1 MSVEP
6 NNQAVYRTAE
16 SVSPKHPDK
25 ICDQI
30 SDAILNAYLAKDP
43 QARVAIEACGGHG
56 ALFLTGEISSSE
68 LVDVK
73 QIARRLAGDVKII
86 KRITRQSPEIAQGV
100 DAGGAGD
107 QGVIIGYACA
117 ETPELLP
124 LEYALA
130 RALNRFLY
138 EKWPYDGKTQVT
150 TYDGQIAAMTTDRKS
165 VV

>member
-1 MSVEP
+1 MSVES

-30 SDAILNAYLAKDP
+30 SDAILDAYLAKDP

-56 ALFLTGEISSSE
+56 ALFLTGEVSSSE

-73 QIARRLAGDVKII
+73 QIARRLAGDVEII
-86 KRITRQSPEIAQGV
+86 ERIARQSPEIAQGV

-107 QGVIIGYACA
+107 QGVMIGYACA

-124 LEYALA
+124 LEYAFSAGLEP
-130 RALNRFLY
+130 LF
-138 EKWPYDGKTQVT
+138 V
-150 TYDGQIAAMTTDRKS
+150 
-165 VV
+165 

>member
-1 MSVEP
+1 MSVES

-30 SDAILNAYLAKDP
+30 SDAILDAYLAKDP

-56 ALFLTGEISSSE
+56 ALFLTGEVSSSE

-73 QIARRLAGDVKII
+73 QIARRLAGDVEII
-86 KRITRQSPEIAQGV
+86 ERIARQSPEIAQGV

-107 QGVIIGYACA
+107 QGVMIGYACA
-117 ETPELLP
+117 ET
-124 LEYALA
+124 AKA
-130 RALNRFLY
+130 HR
-138 EKWPYDGKTQVT
+138 G
-150 TYDGQIAAMTTDRKS
+150 
-165 VV
+165 

>member
-1 MSVEP
+1 MSVES

-30 SDAILNAYLAKDP
+30 SDAILDAYLAKDP

-56 ALFLTGEISSSE
+56 ALFLTGEVSSSE

-73 QIARRLAGDVKII
+73 QIARRLAGDVEII
-86 KRITRQSPEIAQGV
+86 ERIARQSPEIAQGV

-107 QGVIIGYACA
+107 QGVMIGYACA
-117 ETPELLP
+117 ETP
-124 LEYALA
+124 
-130 RALNRFLY
+130 
-138 EKWPYDGKTQVT
+138 
-150 TYDGQIAAMTTDRKS
+150 
-165 VV
+165 

>member
-1 MSVEP
+1 MSVES

-30 SDAILNAYLAKDP
+30 SDAILDAYLAKDP

-56 ALFLTGEISSSE
+56 ALFLTGEVSSSE

-73 QIARRLAGDVKII
+73 QIARRLAGDVEII
-86 KRITRQSPEIAQGV
+86 ERIARQSPEIAQGV

-107 QGVIIGYACA
+107 QGVMIGYACA
-117 ETPELLP
+117 ETQIG
-124 LEYALA
+124 
-130 RALNRFLY
+130 RAH
-138 EKWPYDGKTQVT
+138 V
-150 TYDGQIAAMTTDRKS
+150 
-165 VV
+165 

>member
-1 MSVEP
+1 MSVES

-30 SDAILNAYLAKDP
+30 SDAILDAYLAKDP

-56 ALFLTGEISSSE
+56 ALFLTGEVSSSE

-73 QIARRLAGDVKII
+73 QIARRLAGDDVEII
-86 KRITRQSPEIAQGV
+86 ERIARQSPEIAQGV

-107 QGVIIGYACA
+107 QGVMIGYACA

-124 LEYALA
+124 LEYTLA

-138 EKWPYDGKTQVT
+138 EKWPYDGKT
-150 TYDGQIAAMTTDRKS
+150 
-165 VV
+165 

>member
-1 MSVEP
+1 MSVES

-30 SDAILNAYLAKDP
+30 SDAILDAYLAKDP

-56 ALFLTGEISSSE
+56 ALFLTGEVSSSE

-73 QIARRLAGDVKII
+73 QIARRLAGDVEII
-86 KRITRQSPEIAQGV
+86 ERIARQSPEIAQGV

-107 QGVIIGYACA
+107 QGVMIGYACA
-117 ETPELLP
+117 ETPELLRSA
-124 LEYALA
+124 E
-130 RALNRFLY
+130 
-138 EKWPYDGKTQVT
+138 G
-150 TYDGQIAAMTTDRKS
+150 
-165 VV
+165 